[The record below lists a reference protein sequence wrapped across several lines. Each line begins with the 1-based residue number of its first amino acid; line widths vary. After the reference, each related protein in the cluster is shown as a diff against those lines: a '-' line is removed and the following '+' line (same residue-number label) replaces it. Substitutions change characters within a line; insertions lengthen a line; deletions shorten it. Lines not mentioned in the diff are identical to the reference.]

1 MATALYLV
9 NLKIYFMDLLMPGW
23 KLIMWTV
30 VNVAVII
37 LIIIVF
43 TKFIKK
49 FFKK

>member
-1 MATALYLV
+1 
-9 NLKIYFMDLLMPGW
+9 MDLLTPSW

-30 VNVAVII
+30 VNIVVII